1 MNNLLIYILKVS
13 AGTTLLYL
21 CYLLFFSKDTF
32 YLRNRIL
39 LIIMLI
45 LPAVFP
51 VIKIPVSVNLSSAA
65 ETITSSDSFFLSDTT
80 PGTTLSGSVNSF
92 DYNRLI
98 TVIYFV
104 IAGIMLF
111 RIIISLISTYRIIK
125 GGRIRNNQFPK
136 IVISDNEV
144 PPFSFFPYAVIP
156 SEDYKTGNYKD
167 LLDHEFAHIRQG
179 HTFDLMLSELFIA
192 IQWFNPFIWLIRR
205 SIVLNHEYLADRVT
219 IMNNKSVKEYQ
230 YRLLNFQSGLKNI
243 SLAHSFNSLIK
254 NRIIM
259 INKKPTRKYAMLKT
273 IMILPVVA
281 LSVYAFATPDNSKKV
296 TTVSETLAIL
306 KQPAKIQSFQK
317 SIFSKTSEAEVL
329 KFLGM
334 NAGYPQEARNAS
346 DTGRV
351 YVVVKLEKGGII
363 KECKAFTEKAGIK
376 APFLPEVVIV
386 GHKSTS
392 PGPGEIRPVSTPV
405 KSTGN
410 GLTALQNESVRIA
423 NTLTVNEIPDWQDK
437 DLEFV
442 ITLIYT
448 LK

>member
-1 MNNLLIYILKVS
+1 MNNLLLYILKVS

-21 CYLLFFSKDTF
+21 CYLLFFPKDTF

-39 LIIMLI
+39 LIVILMLPVI
-45 LPAVFP
+45 FPA
-51 VIKIPVSVNLSSAA
+51 IKIPVSVNISSAA
-65 ETITSSDSFFLSDTT
+65 ETIILSDSFFLLDAT
-80 PGTTLSGSVNSF
+80 PGKTLSAPVNSF
-92 DYNRLI
+92 DYNKLI
-98 TVIYFV
+98 ALVYFAV
-104 IAGIMLF
+104 AGILLL

-125 GGRIRNNQFPK
+125 GGRLKNNQFPK
-136 IVISDNEV
+136 IVISENQV

-243 SLAHSFNSLIK
+243 SLAHSFDSLIK

-273 IMILPVVA
+273 IIILPVIA
-281 LSVYAFATPDNSKKV
+281 ISVYAFATPDNSNV
-296 TTVSETLAIL
+296 TTVTESHAII
-306 KQPAKIQSFQK
+306 KQPEIIQNIQN

-334 NAGYPQEARNAS
+334 NTGYPQEARNAS

-351 YVVVKLEKGGII
+351 YVVVKLEKGGTV
-363 KECKAFTEKAGIK
+363 KECKAFAEKTGIK

-386 GHKSTS
+386 GYKSSS
-392 PGPGEIRPVSTPV
+392 PVPGALRPGAMPV
-405 KSTGN
+405 KPTGN
-410 GLTALQNESVRIA
+410 RLVALQNESVRVA
-423 NTLTVNEIPDWQDK
+423 NTLTVKEIPDWLDK
-437 DLEFV
+437 DMEFV